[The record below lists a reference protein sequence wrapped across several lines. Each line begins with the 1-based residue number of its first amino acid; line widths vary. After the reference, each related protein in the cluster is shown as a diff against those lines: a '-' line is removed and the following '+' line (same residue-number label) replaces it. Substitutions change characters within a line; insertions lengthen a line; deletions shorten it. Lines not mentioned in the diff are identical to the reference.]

1 MKAVYLEARDMTSL
15 RVLIVPFDTIK
26 LDQALKEDTPS

>member
-1 MKAVYLEARDMTSL
+1 MKAVYLEARDITSL
-15 RVLIVPFDTIK
+15 GVPIVPFDVIK